1 MPKKGGSGVGSGVVP
16 VPSSALGG
24 PGIIPPGQK
33 QRVPLGG
40 PVGGTPSFSDHGG
53 VIIPHVHLYLIF
65 WGTAWNSAG
74 AVPTMGQVTDAVIN
88 ILTGPYM
95 NSLSQYRGI
104 GSGYLEGAVLVSNAV
119 GSSPASPPAN
129 FTNNDVSTLLTNLIS
144 AGELP
149 DPSTDSELLY
159 MVMLAPGAS
168 QPGLLGEHTYYSHS
182 GTNLHFGWVANG
194 GSLSS
199 VTWVFSHELVES
211 VTDPEGTAIT
221 GTGCNQAGWC
231 EIGDVCTGN
240 TAVINGVTVQRYWS
254 QVDGQCVVPTD
265 AIVKQDKD
273 NKDAKDKDK
282 DAKDHKEQKDLKD
295 TKEHKPERKE
305 IKDGKEK
312 ETIID
317 RPLPPPKA
325 AESLPQISQMLAL
338 LSEQV
343 SALAGQVAAMSGGV
357 VDPSAGA
364 ALADSGGAGTPF
376 IASHERPP
384 VGDLALEQSGV

>member
-1 MPKKGGSGVGSGVVP
+1 MVA

-24 PGIIPPGQK
+24 PGVIPPSAK
-33 QRVPLGG
+33 PRVPLGDQA
-40 PVGGTPSFSDHGG
+40 GGATPSFSDHGG
-53 VIIPHVHLYLIF
+53 VIIPHVHLYLVF
-65 WGTAWNSAG
+65 WGSAWSSTG
-74 AVPTMGQVTDAVIN
+74 AIPSMGQVTDAVIN

-119 GSSPASPPAN
+119 GSSPASPPASFSN
-129 FTNNDVSTLLTNLIS
+129 TDISTLLTNLIS
-144 AGELP
+144 AGRLP

-168 QPGLLGEHTYYSHS
+168 QPGLLGEHTYYSHN

-194 GSLSS
+194 GSLGS

-211 VTDPEGTAIT
+211 VTDPEGSAIT
-221 GTGCNQAGWC
+221 GTGCNQGGWC

-254 QVDGQCVVPTD
+254 QVDGQCIVPTD

-282 DAKDHKEQKDLKD
+282 DSKDHKEQKDFKD
-295 TKEHKPERKE
+295 HKEHKVERKE

-312 ETIID
+312 ETLLD
-317 RPLPPPKA
+317 HPPVAPKLGP
-325 AESLPQISQMLAL
+325 SLPELSQMLAAL
-338 LSEQV
+338 GEQV
-343 SALAGQVAAMSGGV
+343 SALAGEVAAAGGGTGAA
-357 VDPSAGA
+357 SAGA
-364 ALADSGGAGTPF
+364 ENAGAEPF
-376 IASHERPP
+376 IVSDERPP
-384 VGDLALEQSGV
+384 VGDHALEQSGV